1 MLWPHDYLWTELWKI
16 AVDLV
21 AVHKT
26 LQCSLSMDFLEM
38 DQDGVTSE
46 SGMPCDARSAQAW
59 GIGLAMLLSYCLR
72 YSLDV
77 AFLTSNKNN
86 KWDSAVDNRPHSP
99 SCLFSGFLVQRVKD
113 EDVGF
118 FISCTLGM
126 RQSFNK
132 QLQTLRTEQQ
142 NKLPTLPELPF

>member
-1 MLWPHDYLWTELWKI
+1 
-16 AVDLV
+16 
-21 AVHKT
+21 
-26 LQCSLSMDFLEM
+26 MDN
-38 DQDGVTSE
+38 G
-46 SGMPCDARSAQAW
+46 
-59 GIGLAMLLSYCLR
+59 
-72 YSLDV
+72 
-77 AFLTSNKNN
+77 
-86 KWDSAVDNRPHSP
+86 PHSP